1 MDWIAITSA
10 IFLGAMMVFIFP
22 RMRAAVKNSPKGNM
36 QDWMG
41 YIIPLAAVV
50 AFIILLINMV

>member
-22 RMRAAVKNSPKGNM
+22 RMREAVKNSPKGNM

-41 YIIPLAAVV
+41 YIITLVAVV
-50 AFIILLINMV
+50 GFIILLINMV

>member
-1 MDWIAITSA
+1 MDWMAITSA

-22 RMRAAVKNSPKGNM
+22 RMRDAVKNSPKGSM

-41 YIIPLAAVV
+41 YLIPLV
-50 AFIILLINMV
+50 AIIGFIILLINMV